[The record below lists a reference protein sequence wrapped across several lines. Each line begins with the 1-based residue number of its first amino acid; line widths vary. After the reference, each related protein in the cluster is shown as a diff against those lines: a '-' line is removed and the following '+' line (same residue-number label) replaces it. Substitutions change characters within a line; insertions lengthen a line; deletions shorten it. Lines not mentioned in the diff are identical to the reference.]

1 MLMLKVCCV
10 LLFVVLADCGKTVSR
25 QNNALKKELN
35 RGTKRPA
42 RKEVFDNLFNIYDPS
57 FLAVVWPKITN
68 GMHILVDH
76 TCWEELGLFFKE
88 LTDGKAWAYNA
99 LDASGRYGS
108 GLFMGNRFW
117 LGSKEQCLDL
127 DQLSRKPNKTGIVA
141 DMEQNDVSHVSRQK
155 YFDDE
160 SHQWRWMVHYED
172 TPMKVADSWP
182 PYRLAYSTL
191 GITLNITKSNMIKST
206 DITLG
211 LCMPY
216 SCSPRDIT
224 SVINFSIMI
233 NDNLKTNNTTSRVA
247 RITSVRRVQGHYEF
261 TSDRAAV
268 LLLCITAI
276 LVALVVTATTIDLDL
291 MKCLPYGSKSMTFD
305 LEKYNTD
312 PNRRMGKENGKLE
325 NGAKSET
332 EVLPVEHATP
342 HYMAVDSLVK
352 CSAPAITLDVN
363 CAEKTIGSCRR
374 CGKYR
379 KQCINPRQLDNLPPC
394 PRLKYNSFASL
405 STESKKTNVF
415 CRLLLCFSLA
425 YCWKRIFNTNTANKD
440 LSLIHVMRVF
450 ATFWIMFV
458 HVAVIVEYIA
468 DTALDVNAQNDVY
481 LIIATGTI
489 AFDTLFFVSGLFSSH
504 HFFFLKSQYSVK
516 ELVGF
521 QGACGQVLQFICFV
535 TNRVIRLLPSYA
547 YAVLLSGVLA
557 LSSYKTATL
566 ALPDDDEHNCRK
578 YGWRNLLY
586 ITTAYPIQEQCMQI
600 SWYLSTETQ
609 LHMLGALLCAVSAA
623 SSMRARIAAG
633 VTMLAMLAATIADA
647 SAAFFDFG
655 QTFTNSFGAYAVIIE
670 RPWARVAPYF
680 MGVFAGWLIHIVQ
693 GKLKVSKV
701 TSGLLWMASISFM
714 FTSSAVPLVGLPW
727 LAAWLHLTWPIA
739 LLWPV
744 LMGTTTWATI
754 FRRLLARSSIAALSR
769 LSYGMLLLH
778 SAVARSMLLSMDSAL
793 CSTTLCI
800 WLYFAGTTVVTLIA
814 SLLLSLLVEMPCC
827 SLLRRLSDC
836 AS

>member
-1 MLMLKVCCV
+1 
-10 LLFVVLADCGKTVSR
+10 
-25 QNNALKKELN
+25 
-35 RGTKRPA
+35 
-42 RKEVFDNLFNIYDPS
+42 
-57 FLAVVWPKITN
+57 
-68 GMHILVDH
+68 
-76 TCWEELGLFFKE
+76 
-88 LTDGKAWAYNA
+88 
-99 LDASGRYGS
+99 
-108 GLFMGNRFW
+108 
-117 LGSKEQCLDL
+117 
-127 DQLSRKPNKTGIVA
+127 
-141 DMEQNDVSHVSRQK
+141 MEQNDVSHVSRQK

-160 SHQWRWMVHYED
+160 SHQWRWMVQYED

-425 YCWKRIFNTNTANKD
+425 YCWKRIFNTNTD
-440 LSLIHVMRVF
+440 R
-450 ATFWIMFV
+450 
-458 HVAVIVEYIA
+458 
-468 DTALDVNAQNDVY
+468 
-481 LIIATGTI
+481 
-489 AFDTLFFVSGLFSSH
+489 
-504 HFFFLKSQYSVK
+504 KS
-516 ELVGF
+516 
-521 QGACGQVLQFICFV
+521 
-535 TNRVIRLLPSYA
+535 
-547 YAVLLSGVLA
+547 
-557 LSSYKTATL
+557 
-566 ALPDDDEHNCRK
+566 
-578 YGWRNLLY
+578 
-586 ITTAYPIQEQCMQI
+586 
-600 SWYLSTETQ
+600 
-609 LHMLGALLCAVSAA
+609 
-623 SSMRARIAAG
+623 
-633 VTMLAMLAATIADA
+633 
-647 SAAFFDFG
+647 
-655 QTFTNSFGAYAVIIE
+655 
-670 RPWARVAPYF
+670 
-680 MGVFAGWLIHIVQ
+680 
-693 GKLKVSKV
+693 
-701 TSGLLWMASISFM
+701 
-714 FTSSAVPLVGLPW
+714 
-727 LAAWLHLTWPIA
+727 
-739 LLWPV
+739 
-744 LMGTTTWATI
+744 
-754 FRRLLARSSIAALSR
+754 
-769 LSYGMLLLH
+769 
-778 SAVARSMLLSMDSAL
+778 
-793 CSTTLCI
+793 
-800 WLYFAGTTVVTLIA
+800 VV
-814 SLLLSLLVEMPCC
+814 
-827 SLLRRLSDC
+827 
-836 AS
+836 